1 MDYLYG
7 YIDIGAG
14 TESLDD
20 DPVAYYL
27 GYYDWRRGTRIFC
40 IDSYLVY
47 SFDVVMM
54 YSQLYFCIYGLWRM
68 CHVCIV
74 ILLYIHM

>member
-14 TESLDD
+14 TEALDD

-27 GYYDWRRGTRIFC
+27 GYYDWCRGTYFFC
-40 IDSYLVY
+40 IDMTLVY

-54 YSQLYFCIYGLWRM
+54 YSQLYFCIYVLCRM
-68 CHVCIV
+68 WHVCIA
-74 ILLYIHM
+74 IFLYIHM

>member
-1 MDYLYG
+1 MDDSYG
-7 YIDIGAG
+7 YIDISAG

-27 GYYDWRRGTRIFC
+27 DYYDWRRGTCSFC

-54 YSQLYFCIYGLWRM
+54 YSQLYFCIYGLCRM
-68 CHVCIV
+68 WHVCIA